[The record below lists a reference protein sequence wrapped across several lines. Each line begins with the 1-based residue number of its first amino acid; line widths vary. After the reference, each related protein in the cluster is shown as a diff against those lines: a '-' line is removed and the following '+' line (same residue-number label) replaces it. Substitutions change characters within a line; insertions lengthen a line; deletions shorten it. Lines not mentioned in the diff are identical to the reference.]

1 MRAAAQSIGRDH
13 PAADGRVHKRSEAD
27 GDGNGNAM
35 ITRLHSMT
43 NRTDSIADRNAHCSI
58 SPHGY
63 RWICEKSEVF
73 LGLLTDF
80 HTPISRADADIYDL
94 RCGWKYT
101 HLQSI
106 MGFISVYKHANL
118 LKDPSFEVTN
128 GRRQP
133 ITDEEMNRIA
143 DRVFSEVFRRLVE
156 ERIEQ
161 FYREE
166 LARAFGEDRLPPRE

>member
-101 HLQSI
+101 RSQCVNWI
-106 MGFISVYKHANL
+106 ATTAARYGFPLNHYAVVGKVHKLCIFLSSSMITSTT
-118 LKDPSFEVTN
+118 LKPS
-128 GRRQP
+128 
-133 ITDEEMNRIA
+133 
-143 DRVFSEVFRRLVE
+143 
-156 ERIEQ
+156 
-161 FYREE
+161 
-166 LARAFGEDRLPPRE
+166 